1 MARILV
7 VDDDEVFRTFMR
19 EALSSLGHEVVLAKD
34 GQEAREACEDINLLI
49 TDLVMPNKNGL
60 DLIMEIIAEKPDLPI
75 LAVSGGG
82 GITGRFD
89 YLEISRLIGAD
100 AILTKPFQLAELRE
114 KVSQL
119 LADNKDIHV

>member
-7 VDDDEVFRTFMR
+7 VDDDEVFRTFMS

-34 GQEAREACEDINLLI
+34 GQEARETCEDINLLI

>member
-7 VDDDEVFRTFMR
+7 VDDDEVLRTFMS